1 MTIREIPWMRAIRIV
16 LLGFVAV
23 TVAVVVV
30 RNLGHGPPVA
40 AEKRVPHQ
48 VIVFYLHDNQRCEA
62 CERVERF
69 SREAVASFGDAVR
82 DGILEWRDVNR
93 TAPENEQY
101 VRKFHVVTQTVVVA
115 NLHDGQM
122 TEWKVLDDVLNRHED
137 REAFVSYLQEH
148 IRAYVE
154 GR

>member
-1 MTIREIPWMRAIRIV
+1 MRAIRII
-16 LLGFVAV
+16 LLGFAVV

-30 RNLGHGPPVA
+30 RNQCSVPRVA

-48 VIVFYLHDNQRCEA
+48 VIVFYLHDNNHCDA
-62 CERVERF
+62 CDRVERF
-69 SREAVASFGDAVR
+69 SREAVASFSDAVR

-93 TAPENEQY
+93 TVPENEHY

-115 NLHDGQM
+115 NLHDGKM
-122 TEWKVLDDVLNRHED
+122 TEWQVLDDVLNRHED
-137 REAFVSYLQEH
+137 REAFVAYVTEH
-148 IRAYVE
+148 IRPYVE